1 MYVLIVTAVFMGF
14 GSAPARRVYIPK
26 FTADHPY
33 IFEIIDRNLKLIYF
47 CGRAIY

>member
-1 MYVLIVTAVFMGF
+1 MLIVTVMCLGF
-14 GSAPARRVYIPK
+14 GSAPVRPVYIPR